1 MKPIV
6 TIGDALVEVMRSGI
20 DQPLDEIHEFRGPY
34 PSGAPAIFADA
45 VGRLGIPSV
54 FVGVVGYDAFGRCIM
69 QRLAR
74 DGVDVS
80 GVRVIKE
87 RATGVAFV
95 MYRGDGNR
103 QFIFHAGHAASG
115 QVSKNDVKPE
125 VIQGAAWLHISGTAL
140 TVSESCRDATLYALD
155 LAVEAGVPVSF
166 DPNIRVEMLGGQEQA
181 HALIYP
187 VLRAARVILPTLNEA
202 RSLTG
207 HDTSAIPGDVAR
219 DFLDMGI
226 QQVVIKNGEKGCII
240 CTSDG
245 QVDVPGFTVQEF
257 DPTGAG
263 DCFSAG
269 YLAALMRGKSPA
281 EAGHYANAVGA
292 LSVTRFGPMEGN
304 PTDDEV
310 QRLLAAGSHEK
321 SKP

>member
-6 TIGDALVEVMRSGI
+6 TIGDALVEIMRSGI

-54 FVGVVGYDAFGRCIM
+54 FIGAVGNDAFGRCIS
-69 QRLAR
+69 QRLAG

-80 GVRVIKE
+80 GVRVIKD

-95 MYRGDGNR
+95 MYRSDGSR

-115 QVSKNDVKPE
+115 QVDKSDIKPD

-140 TVSESCRDATLYALD
+140 TVSESCRAATFYAVD
-155 LAVEAGVPVSF
+155 LAVDAGVPISF
-166 DPNIRVEMLGGQEQA
+166 DPNIRVEMLGGQAQA
-181 HALIYP
+181 RALCDP
-187 VLRAARVILPTLNEA
+187 VLRTARVILPTLNEA
-202 RSLTG
+202 RGLTG
-207 HDTSAIPGDVAR
+207 RNASADPATIAHQ
-219 DFLDMGI
+219 FLQMGI
-226 QQVVIKNGEKGCII
+226 AQIVIKNGEKGCII
-240 CTSDG
+240 FTSEG
-245 QVDVPGFTVQEF
+245 RVDVPGFAVQEV

-269 YLAALMRGKSPA
+269 YLAALMRGSSPV
-281 EAGHYANAVGA
+281 EAGRYANAVGA

-304 PTDDEV
+304 PTHDEV
-310 QRLLAAGSHEK
+310 QRLLSTT
-321 SKP
+321 P